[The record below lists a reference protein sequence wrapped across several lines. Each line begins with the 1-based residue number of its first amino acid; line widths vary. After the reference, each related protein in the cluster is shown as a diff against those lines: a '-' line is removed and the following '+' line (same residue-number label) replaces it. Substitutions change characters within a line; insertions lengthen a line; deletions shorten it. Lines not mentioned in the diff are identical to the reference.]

1 MQGNVDC
8 KDKNQDKVVSIF
20 AARRKQLEPNGKK
33 ADTDPNASFDDIMRR
48 NAENLDR
55 IRRER
60 LQSNKGVLKSY
71 RLKD

>member
-8 KDKNQDKVVSIF
+8 KNKQQDKVVSIF
-20 AARRKQLEPNGKK
+20 AARRKQEPVTSNK
-33 ADTDPNASFDDIMRR
+33 ADSEANASFEDIMRR